1 MRRRDIIAVLG
12 GALVWPIAGVSLEIL
27 KRRIAYLA
35 LAGMGD
41 AIVVIKQRLGELGY
55 EEGKNVIFDLRSADG
70 RPETLA
76 ELALDLVKTNPDVII
91 TGFGTA
97 AAKAAKAA
105 TRTIPVV
112 FTNVGDPIGSGIVE
126 SLSRPGA
133 NVTGLAG
140 QGAELS
146 GKRLELLR
154 QINPGIRAVA
164 VLVEPG
170 APYTLVALPQMQKAA
185 DALRQQLTIC
195 DIKDS
200 ADVEA
205 SLAKAAQLGAEG
217 IVLLETPLLISLRQR
232 IVDAAARLRMPAVY
246 SVREFVDAGGLIS
259 YGPDTKQ
266 INRRAAEIADK
277 IMKGTRPEDIPVEQP
292 TKFNLIINL
301 KAGRS
306 AGLSIPAT
314 LIAVADEVIE

>member
-1 MRRRDIIAVLG
+1 
-12 GALVWPIAGVSLEIL
+12 
-27 KRRIAYLA
+27 
-35 LAGMGD
+35 MGD

-70 RPETLA
+70 RPEALA

-105 TRTIPVV
+105 TGTIPVV

-154 QINPGIRAVA
+154 QINPGIRVVA
-164 VLVEPG
+164 VLAEPG

-185 DALRQQLTIC
+185 DALGQQLTIC
-195 DIKDS
+195 DVRD
-200 ADVEA
+200 AGDVETR
-205 SLAKAAQLGAEG
+205 LTKAAQLGAAG

-246 SVREFVDAGGLIS
+246 SVREFVDAGGLMS

-266 INRRAAEIADK
+266 INRRAAELADK
-277 IMKGTRPEDIPVEQP
+277 IMKGTRPEEIPVEQP

-301 KAGRS
+301 KASRS
-306 AGLSIPAT
+306 SGLSIPAT
-314 LIAVADEVIE
+314 LVAVADEVIE